1 MSDRV
6 QKLIAA
12 SGYCSRRAAEKLIEQ
27 GVVAVCGCTAVLGDT
42 ADNPDQITINGKPL
56 PSSGRRTYIMLNKPR
71 GYVSTMSDEQGRK
84 TVAELTKNV
93 GARVLPVG
101 RLDIDSEGLL
111 IMTDDGQLINR
122 LTHPSNEIEKTY
134 RVRVRGHANQE
145 NIDALRAL
153 KQIDG
158 EQIRPA
164 KVKLIDGGQASSV
177 LLITISEG
185 KNRQVRRMC
194 GAVGLDVL
202 RLKRIS
208 EGSLILGKL
217 PLGQWRYLTDIE
229 LENLQK

>member
-1 MSDRV
+1 MSDRI

-27 GVVAVCGCTAVLGDT
+27 GVVSVCGRTAVIGDT
-42 ADNPDQITINGKPL
+42 ADNPEQITINGKPL

-84 TVAELTKNV
+84 TVAELTETV

-122 LTHPSNEIEKTY
+122 LTHPSNEVEKTY
-134 RVRVRGHANQE
+134 RVRVRGKAKQE
-145 NIDALRAL
+145 DVDELRAL
-153 KQIDG
+153 KQIGG
-158 EQIRPA
+158 EQIRSA
-164 KVKLIDGGQASSV
+164 KVKLIEGGADSSV

-194 GAVGLDVL
+194 DAVGLDVL

-208 EGSLILGKL
+208 EGSLSLGEL
-217 PLGQWRYLTDIE
+217 ASGQWRYLTDAE

>member
-1 MSDRV
+1 MSDRI

-27 GVVAVCGCTAVLGDT
+27 GVVSVCGSTAVIGDT
-42 ADNPDQITINGKPL
+42 ADNPEQITINGKPL

-84 TVAELTKNV
+84 TVAELTETV

-122 LTHPSNEIEKTY
+122 LTHPSNEVEKTY
-134 RVRVRGHANQE
+134 RVRVRGKAKQE
-145 NIDALRAL
+145 DVDELRAL
-153 KQIDG
+153 KQIGG
-158 EQIRPA
+158 EQIRSA
-164 KVKLIDGGQASSV
+164 KVKLIEGGADSSV

-194 GAVGLDVL
+194 DAVGLDVL

-208 EGSLILGKL
+208 EGSLSLGEL
-217 PLGQWRYLTDIE
+217 ASGQWRYLTDAE

>member
-1 MSDRV
+1 MSDRI

-27 GVVAVCGCTAVLGDT
+27 GAVSVCGRTAVIGDT
-42 ADNPDQITINGKPL
+42 AHNPGQITIYGKPL

-93 GARVLPVG
+93 GVRVLPVG

-122 LTHPSNEIEKTY
+122 LTHPSNEVEKTY
-134 RVRVRGHANQE
+134 RVRVRCKAKQE
-145 NIDALRAL
+145 NVDALRAL
-153 KQIDG
+153 KQISG

-164 KVKLIDGGQASSV
+164 KVKLIDDGEASSV

-194 GAVGLDVL
+194 DAVGLDVL

-208 EGSLILGKL
+208 EGSLSLGEL
-217 PLGQWRYLTDIE
+217 ASGQWRYLTDAE